1 MNLPNKL
8 TMLRILLVPVMVV
21 IASINYFNNTMIL
34 WNQIS
39 LANFINVLIFIVA
52 SLTDLLDGKIARK
65 TNQVTTFGKFAD
77 PLADKLLVITAMIIL
92 FMQYNKTNHWWFL
105 PLFVLII
112 IIAREFIVSGIRL
125 VAAGNGKIVAAGWLG
140 KIKTTVQMAA
150 IIILFFHQVVIFD
163 IPLFGYVGAVTMYA
177 ACVLTVL
184 SGIEYFMANKD
195 IILESI

>member
-21 IASINYFNNTMIL
+21 IASISFFNNTYIL

-77 PLADKLLVITAMIIL
+77 PLADKLLVLALMIIL
-92 FMQYNKTNHWWFL
+92 IVQGSLLKGY
-105 PLFVLII
+105 FVII
-112 IIAREFIVSGIRL
+112 ILSREFIVTGFRVIAAEKQI
-125 VAAGNGKIVAAGWLG
+125 VIAAGILG
-140 KIKTTVQMAA
+140 KIKTTMQMLM
-150 IIILFFHQVVIFD
+150 IIMLLLDGPFSGTWTIWQILIM
-163 IPLFGYVGAVTMYA
+163 IWI
-177 ACVLTVL
+177 CLTTL
-184 SGIEYFMANKD
+184 ITIISGIEYIVRNKNVFKGNEVNNND
-195 IILESI
+195 